1 MHPSMR
7 MSRPLVHRPGAGDHA
22 PLGGGLD
29 PAAHDTDS
37 GRCVAID
44 HFPFIRGD
52 GDMGDKGPGSK
63 SKDKKKKGA
72 KSGDKKK

>member
-1 MHPSMR
+1 MHR
-7 MSRPLVHRPGAGDHA
+7 VGNVR
-22 PLGGGLD
+22 
-29 PAAHDTDS
+29 T
-37 GRCVAID
+37 
-44 HFPFIRGD
+44 RGD